1 MSDSSSIRSIVLPV
15 IALVAV
21 GVCAWYILGRD
32 EPPAPAVVEPVVTA
46 PVVVAPQE
54 PADVLTA
61 NQEPGHD
68 ELAAQAADA
77 GTDLA
82 EETTVTPTEPL
93 PALDASDEFVKN
105 KLLALKWKPGLA
117 ALFVNEEM
125 IRRFVVQVDNI
136 AQGRIVLEQNLFRG
150 LKTDFKVIAAGENYQ
165 LDPKNYSRY
174 EPYLALLE
182 SVPASEVG
190 QVYREL
196 YPLLQAAYA
205 ELGYGDV
212 QFHDTLQKAFKV
224 LIDAPEVS
232 DSPTLTLNSV
242 YYSFANAET
251 EQLNL
256 AQKQMIRLGQK
267 NELRFKRLLVQYQQ
281 QLTRP

>member
-21 GVCAWYILGRD
+21 GVCAWYLLGRD

-82 EETTVTPTEPL
+82 EETTVAPTEPL

-190 QVYREL
+190 NVYREL
-196 YPLLQAAYA
+196 YPLLQGAYA

-224 LIDAPEVS
+224 LINAPEVS

>member
-224 LIDAPEVS
+224 LINAPEVS

>member
-21 GVCAWYILGRD
+21 GVCAWYLLGRD

-82 EETTVTPTEPL
+82 EETTVAPTEPL

-190 QVYREL
+190 NVYREL

-224 LIDAPEVS
+224 LINAPEVS